1 MKALVRT
8 AGAPLLVVAALWA
21 QVLAPALPAA
31 SAEPR
36 GQDVP
41 GSNVTPPIVWP
52 ELGLPD
58 RLELIGA
65 NQATGVAVPVPSGVQ
80 PTTLTGQIGSVIN
93 VVQGRIE
100 VLDRRGIVLGTIP
113 VPGDLATVPFKV
125 DISRAE
131 VKDGQAQLN
140 FILRDKTAAAADS
153 CTQPPSLA
161 LSQLAAAFS
170 GPTPAPRTVADF
182 LPGYLDQ
189 VLIRVGPAPT
199 ESQQQAALDLVAELT
214 QLYRPMPVRIEVDNS
229 DGPVPPGSA
238 IARRVI
244 DIRDGGTAALTVE
257 KPGSPG
263 AVLAITGSGLE
274 LVQQV
279 DLFADRRFSL
289 AQTPSAATLSALED
303 RSKAT
308 NIKTFAQLGMTGE
321 ASVLGASTLYAG
333 FDVSKFALGSIS
345 HAKVHLKAKYTP
357 VVGGEASVL
366 IRSGSTVLATRV
378 LDGSGV
384 LDVTG
389 DIPPESIT
397 STVGLALELRYSPRQ
412 ECAPANDRM
421 TFWLD
426 PQSTVTV
433 TPGTH
438 NRGGFPVLP
447 MAFTP
452 DFDVAIDSPDH
463 LTYAA
468 QAINLMGQQTTVALR
483 PRLTTFAAA
492 ASAGAGLL
500 AVTGGSE
507 LADAGMRPPIQPGA
521 PNTVSV
527 NANPE
532 TDLDLGGPL
541 GVVQTFTHNDRKV
554 LAISGSGDWSLV
566 AESFN
571 YIRGLEN
578 RWASLS
584 GDVVATGAE
593 RHTVNLTVRE
603 GGGLMNEYP
612 GDAWK
617 WWAWVSIAA
626 GVAIAIAALVLVMV
640 RWRRRTR

>member
-1 MKALVRT
+1 MKTIVRSV
-8 AGAPLLVVAALWA
+8 AAAVVLVAALWA
-21 QVLAPALPAA
+21 QVMQPVLPEA

-36 GQDVP
+36 GHGVP

-65 NQATGVAVPVPSGVQ
+65 NQTTGVSVPVPSGVK
-80 PTTLTGQIGSVIN
+80 PTTLTGQIGSVVN
-93 VVQGRIE
+93 VNQGRIE
-100 VLDRRGIVLGTIP
+100 VLDGRGIVLGTIP
-113 VPGDLATVPFKV
+113 VPGDLATVPFRV
-125 DISRAE
+125 DISAAE
-131 VKDGQAQLN
+131 IKDGQAQLN
-140 FILRDKTAAAADS
+140 FVLRDKSAATDS
-153 CTQPPSLA
+153 CSQPPALA

-170 GPTPAPRTVADF
+170 GPTPDPRTVADF

-189 VLIRVGPAPT
+189 VLIRVGSAPT

-229 DGPVPPGSA
+229 GGPVPPGRS

-244 DIRDGGTAALTVE
+244 DIRDGGTAGLKVE
-257 KPGSPG
+257 KPGTPD
-263 AVLAITGSGLE
+263 AVLAITGTGQE

-321 ASVLGASTLYAG
+321 ASVLGTSTLYAG
-333 FDVSKFALGSIS
+333 FDVSKFAVGPIS

-366 IRSGSTVLATRV
+366 IRSGSTVLATHV
-378 LDGSGV
+378 LDDSGV

-397 STVGLALELRYSPRQ
+397 STIGMAMELRYTPRQ
-412 ECAPANDRM
+412 ECAPVNDRM
-421 TFWLD
+421 TFALD

-438 NRGGFPVLP
+438 NRGGFPILP

-452 DFDVAIDSPDH
+452 DFDVAIDSPEH

-492 ASAGAGLL
+492 ATSGTGLL

-507 LADAGMRPPIQPGA
+507 LADAAMNPPIQPGA
-521 PNTVSV
+521 PNTVSF
-527 NANPE
+527 NASPD

-541 GVVQTFTHNDRKV
+541 GLVQAFTHNGRTV

-566 AESFN
+566 GDALN

-578 RWASLS
+578 RWASLT

-593 RHTVNLTVRE
+593 RQTVNLTVRE
-603 GGGLMNEYP
+603 GGGLVNEYP
-612 GDAWK
+612 GDHWK
-617 WWAWVSIAA
+617 WWAWVSLAAGAAIVIAA
-626 GVAIAIAALVLVMV
+626 VTLIVV
-640 RWRRRTR
+640 RRRRRTQ

>member
-8 AGAPLLVVAALWA
+8 VGASLVLVTALWA
-21 QVLAPALPAA
+21 QLLQPALPDAA
-31 SAEPR
+31 AEPR
-36 GQDVP
+36 GPGVP

-58 RLELIGA
+58 RLELIGS
-65 NQATGVAVPVPSGVQ
+65 NQSTSVSVPVPSGVK
-80 PTTLTGQIGSVIN
+80 PTTLTGQVGSVVN
-93 VVQGRIE
+93 VTQGRIE
-100 VLDRRGIVLGTIP
+100 VLDGRGAVLGTIA
-113 VPGDLATVPFKV
+113 VPADLATVPFRV
-125 DISRAE
+125 DISGAE
-131 VKDGQAQLN
+131 INEGQAQLN
-140 FILRDKTAAAADS
+140 FVLRDKTTATDS
-153 CTQPPSLA
+153 CSQPPSLA

-170 GPTPAPRTVADF
+170 GPTPAPKTVADF

-189 VLIRVGPAPT
+189 VLIRVGSAPT

-214 QLYRPMPVRIEVDNS
+214 QLYRPMPVRIEVDSS
-229 DGPVPPGSA
+229 DGPVPPGKST
-238 IARRVI
+238 ARRVI
-244 DIRDGGTAALTVE
+244 DIRDGGTAGLKVE
-257 KPGSPG
+257 KPGTPG
-263 AVLAITGSGLE
+263 AVLAITGTGQE

-279 DLFADRRFSL
+279 DMFADRRFSL
-289 AQTPSAATLSALED
+289 AQTPSAATLAALED
-303 RSKAT
+303 RSQAT

-321 ASVLGASTLYAG
+321 TSVLGTSTLYAG
-333 FDVSKFALGSIS
+333 FDVSKFALGPIS
-345 HAKVHLKAKYTP
+345 NAKVHLKAKYTP
-357 VVGGEASVL
+357 VVGGDASVL

-378 LDGSGV
+378 LDESGV

-397 STVGLALELRYSPRQ
+397 STIGMALELRYSPRQ
-412 ECAPANDRM
+412 ECAPTTDRI
-421 TFWLD
+421 TFALD

-483 PRLTTFAAA
+483 PRLTTFADAA
-492 ASAGAGLL
+492 TAGTGLL

-507 LADAGMRPPIQPGA
+507 LASAAMHPPILPGA

-527 NANPE
+527 NASPD

-541 GVVQTFTHNDRKV
+541 GVVQAFTHNGRTV

-566 AESFN
+566 GDAFN

-603 GGGLMNEYP
+603 GGGLINEYP
-612 GDAWK
+612 GDHWK
-617 WWAWVSIAA
+617 WWAWVSLAA
-626 GVAIAIAALVLVMV
+626 GAAIVIAALALAVL
-640 RWRRRTR
+640 RWRRRTQ

>member
-1 MKALVRT
+1 MTAIVRTVGVALV
-8 AGAPLLVVAALWA
+8 VVAALWA
-21 QVLAPALPAA
+21 QVMQPELPRA
-31 SAEPR
+31 SADPR
-36 GQDVP
+36 DSGVP

-58 RLELIGA
+58 RMELIGS
-65 NQATGVAVPVPSGVQ
+65 NQSTSVSIPVPSGVT
-80 PTTLTGQIGSVIN
+80 PTTLTGQIGSVVN
-93 VVQGRIE
+93 VLEGRIE
-100 VLDRRGIVLGTIP
+100 VSDGRGVVLGTIP
-113 VPGDLATVPFKV
+113 VPADMATVPFKV
-125 DISRAE
+125 DISRAD
-131 VKDGQAQLN
+131 VNDGQAQLS
-140 FILRDKTAAAADS
+140 FVLRDKTVAVDS
-153 CTQPPSLA
+153 CSQRPSLA

-189 VLIRVGPAPT
+189 VLIRVGSAPT

-214 QLYRPMPVRIEVDNS
+214 HLYRPMPVRIEVDSS
-229 DGPVPPGSA
+229 DGPVPPARST
-238 IARRVI
+238 ARRVI
-244 DIRDGGTAALTVE
+244 DIRDGGTAALKVE
-257 KPGSPG
+257 NAGTQD
-263 AVLAITGSGLE
+263 AALAITGTGQE

-303 RSKAT
+303 RSQAT

-321 ASVLGASTLYAG
+321 ASVLGTSTLYAG
-333 FDVSKFALGSIS
+333 FDVSKFALGPIS
-345 HAKVHLKAKYTP
+345 HAKVHFKAKYTP
-357 VVGGEASVL
+357 VVGGEASIL
-366 IRSGSTVLATRV
+366 IRSGSTVLATHV
-378 LDGSGV
+378 LDESGV
-384 LDVTG
+384 LDVIG

-397 STVGLALELRYSPRQ
+397 STIGIAMELRYSPRQ
-412 ECAPANDRM
+412 ECAPLNDRM
-421 TFWLD
+421 TFALD

-452 DFDVAIDSPDH
+452 DFDVAIGNPEH

-483 PRLTTFAAA
+483 PKLTSFAEA
-492 ASAGAGLL
+492 ASAGTGLL
-500 AVTGGSE
+500 VVTEGSE
-507 LADAGMRPPIQPGA
+507 MASAGMTPPIQPGA
-521 PNTVSV
+521 ANTVNV
-527 NANPE
+527 NASPDTE
-532 TDLDLGGPL
+532 LDLGGPL
-541 GVVQTFTHNDRKV
+541 GVVQAFTHNGRTV

-566 AESFN
+566 ADAFN
-571 YIRGLEN
+571 YIRGLDN

-593 RHTVNLTVRE
+593 RQTVNLTVRE
-603 GGGLMNEYP
+603 GGGLINEYP
-612 GDAWK
+612 GDHWK

-626 GVAIAIAALVLVMV
+626 GVAIVIAAAVLLVV
-640 RWRRRTR
+640 RRRRRTQ